1 MDEKMKI
8 SFNAYRDEYEEFKL
22 VCRQK
27 RTTPTAMFVLFIR
40 DVVEKARVEESNKK
54 KEEE

>member
-1 MDEKMKI
+1 MNMDEKMKI

-27 RTTPTAMFVLFIR
+27 RTTPTAMFVRFIR
-40 DVVEKARVEESNKK
+40 DVVEQAK
-54 KEEE
+54 KEKEENK